1 METEPK
7 DYVMVAET
15 GYFTVTEPPTNPPHK
30 PEPDSERVESSDG
43 SVQ

>member
-15 GYFTVTEPPTNPPHK
+15 GFFTVTEPPKEPPVQS
-30 PEPDSERVESSDG
+30 EPDTERVESSDG
-43 SVQ
+43 SV